1 MRQNWTANRVLF
13 LFATLS
19 FCGCLI
25 VVSATGILAPV
36 EGVAATPLNIIS
48 GFFNRLSIGL
58 TNTITDLSEIQNLQE
73 RNAQLEEIIALN
85 QIEII
90 QLREIASDYDRLAG
104 LLNYTTSVEN
114 QEFVTADV
122 IGRDQNAVIRS
133 IIINRGSRD
142 GIAIGMPVVTELG
155 LVGRVI
161 QVSAD
166 ASQVQLITDENSAV
180 SARLQ
185 TTRDEGS
192 VIGQLSGGLRLT
204 FVNLDSNI
212 IEGDLVFTS
221 GLGGNF
227 PPDILIGQVTSVQQF
242 EFELFQSAEVRSR
255 IDFDTLEFVLVI
267 TSFQPVDLSV
277 FEEPES

>member
-1 MRQNWTANRVLF
+1 M
-13 LFATLS
+13 
-19 FCGCLI
+19 
-25 VVSATGILAPV
+25 
-36 EGVAATPLNIIS
+36 
-48 GFFNRLSIGL
+48 
-58 TNTITDLSEIQNLQE
+58 
-73 RNAQLEEIIALN
+73 
-85 QIEII
+85 
-90 QLREIASDYDRLAG
+90 REIASDYDRLAG
-104 LLNYTTSVEN
+104 LLNYTTSAEN

-161 QVSAD
+161 RVSAD

-212 IEGDLVFTS
+212 IERRF
-221 GLGGNF
+221 GLY
-227 PPDILIGQVTSVQQF
+227 IGVG
-242 EFELFQSAEVRSR
+242 R
-255 IDFDTLEFVLVI
+255 
-267 TSFQPVDLSV
+267 
-277 FEEPES
+277 